1 MVELSRWGPIESQDA
16 AVQPI
21 ISGLTQELNALATG
35 YPKVAAMKTRPFST
49 HQFAASSR
57 GSENVTE
64 TGCKPI
70 ATPNPMGKK
79 MSTTQQ
85 IWGVFHPESSR
96 SDGMEFTHR
105 DRCHLFSWHF
115 YRVFSRGKVW
125 FPLEFVTKRGTPLLR
140 DFSSS
145 STEGSINL
153 SSCRY
158 FRVRHRW
165 FFGRGVHPQ
174 SGWSHGIKMGKTWF
188 HKWVVFFFLAK
199 FHHLE
204 KKGGSNGIG
213 YCQTIKLRSQQKR
226 LLQEPQQKANRSV
239 SWFHEWKIHRNDR
252 INPQKNIKKR

>member
-85 IWGVFHPESSR
+85 IWGVFHPESR
-96 SDGMEFTHR
+96 SDGMEFTHQ

-115 YRVFSRGKVW
+115 YRVFPRGKVW
-125 FPLEFVTKRGTPLLR
+125 FPLEFVTK
-140 DFSSS
+140 
-145 STEGSINL
+145 TE
-153 SSCRY
+153 
-158 FRVRHRW
+158 VRHC
-165 FFGRGVHPQ
+165 
-174 SGWSHGIKMGKTWF
+174 SGTSVPPAPKGPSTSRPVAKAVGEVMASKWEKPWILQMGLDT
-188 HKWVVFFFLAK
+188 
-199 FHHLE
+199 
-204 KKGGSNGIG
+204 
-213 YCQTIKLRSQQKR
+213 
-226 LLQEPQQKANRSV
+226 
-239 SWFHEWKIHRNDR
+239 
-252 INPQKNIKKR
+252 